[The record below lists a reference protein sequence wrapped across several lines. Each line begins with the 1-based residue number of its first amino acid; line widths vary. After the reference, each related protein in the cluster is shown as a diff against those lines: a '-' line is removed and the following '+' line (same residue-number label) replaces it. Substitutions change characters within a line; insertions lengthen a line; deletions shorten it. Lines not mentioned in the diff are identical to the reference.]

1 MNCSHVHL
9 EDIEKMKGIGEWS
22 IYHSHDDW
30 VAWCKFVGVTD
41 KLRDATWN
49 YYRVQYY
56 CEMPGACKCGLPKK

>member
-1 MNCSHVHL
+1 MTCSNIHL
-9 EDIEKMKGIGEWS
+9 EDIEKMNQYVHQS
-22 IYHSHDDW
+22 YDNW
-30 VAWCKFVGVTD
+30 VSWCKFVGVAD